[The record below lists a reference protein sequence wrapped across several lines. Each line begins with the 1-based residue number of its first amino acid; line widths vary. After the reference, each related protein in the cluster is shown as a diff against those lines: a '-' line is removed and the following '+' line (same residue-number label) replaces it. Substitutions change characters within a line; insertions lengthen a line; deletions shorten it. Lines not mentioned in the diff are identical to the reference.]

1 MALMTEGMGMRRARR
16 VLTSAKLRTKASASQ
31 LNVDADTRS
40 ITIGR
45 RPDAGIAAFGFI
57 GKASEHSGGST
68 ILDHSVWVDVE
79 YPHVIGV
86 FGSRGSG
93 KSFDL
98 GVVAECI
105 SGVPGVIEG
114 ERPDS
119 AVLILDV
126 QNQFWTLGFKPDA
139 DLVEDRRHLA
149 DLEAWGLT
157 PNKLPNVKVWSPSGA
172 STSEIESLTFRLAP
186 SQLSDEDWLTTLG
199 LERFSPMG
207 QALLDLLNHNPNSL
221 PADLRESASRG
232 TVLRGFQESTIEGLC
247 WRLDGL
253 DQVGLVGR
261 PGLSIDDLCAKG
273 TVSVLL
279 LRELP
284 ESMRQLVT
292 GVISRLISDRFGKFH
307 QEMRFARRSHRSAP
321 PDNLPKRVWLIVDE
335 AHVLVPNGART
346 PASEP
351 IIDYVKRGRDAGLS
365 LIFATQQPSA
375 VNSRLMSQVDITFT
389 HTLGFEVDISA
400 AIQRMPTRSSIVYQF
415 AGFDLPSLGGAIR
428 TLDPGECVVADSASG
443 RAFIMRVRP
452 RVTAHGGNH
461 PK

>member
-1 MALMTEGMGMRRARR
+1 MKRVKR
-16 VLTSAKLRTKASASQ
+16 VLTSAKLRTKSTSSQ
-31 LNVDADTRS
+31 LNIDAETRS

-45 RPDAGIAAFGFI
+45 RPDAGTAAFGLI
-57 GKASEHSGGST
+57 GKASEHSGGSN

-98 GVVAECI
+98 GVAAECI

-114 ERPDS
+114 DRPDA

-139 DLVEDRRHLA
+139 DLLEDRGHLA
-149 DLEAWGLT
+149 DLDAWGLS
-157 PNKLPNVKVWSPSGA
+157 PGKLPNVKVWSPAGS
-172 STSEIESLTFRLAP
+172 SVSDIESSSFRLAP

-199 LERFSPMG
+199 LARFSPMG
-207 QALLDLLNHNPNSL
+207 QALLELLDHNPDSL
-221 PADLRESASRG
+221 PEDLRESATRG
-232 TVLRGFQESTIEGLC
+232 TVSRSFQDSTIEGLR
-247 WRLDGL
+247 WRLAGL
-253 DQVGLVGR
+253 EKAGLVGR
-261 PGLSIDDLCAKG
+261 PGLSIDDLCSKG

-284 ESMRQLVT
+284 DSMRQLVT
-292 GVISRLISDRFGKFH
+292 GVVSRLISERFGKYQ
-307 QEMRFARRSHRSAP
+307 QEIRFARRSHRTTP
-321 PDNLPKRVWLIVDE
+321 PEDLPKRVWLIVDE
-335 AHVLVPNGART
+335 AHVLVPNAART

-375 VNSRLMSQVDITFT
+375 VNSRLLSQVDITLT

-400 AIQRMPTRSSIVYQF
+400 AIQRMPTRSSILYQH
-415 AGFDLPSLGGAIR
+415 AGFDLPSLGDAIR

-443 RAFIMRVRP
+443 RAFAMRVRP

-461 PK
+461 PG

>member
-1 MALMTEGMGMRRARR
+1 MRRAKR
-16 VLTSAKLRTKASASQ
+16 VFTSAKLRTKTTSSQ
-31 LNVDADTRS
+31 LNVDAETRS
-40 ITIGR
+40 ISIGR
-45 RPDAGIAAFGFI
+45 RPDAGKAAFGFI
-57 GKASEHSGGST
+57 GKASEHSGGSS

-98 GVVAECI
+98 GVAAECI

-114 ERPDS
+114 EHPDS

-139 DLVEDRRHLA
+139 DLIEDKGHLA
-149 DLEAWGLT
+149 DLEAWGLS
-157 PNKLPNVKVWSPSGA
+157 PSKLLNVKVWSPAGPSA
-172 STSEIESLTFRLAP
+172 SEIESSTFRLAP

-207 QALLDLLNHNPNSL
+207 QALLELLEQNPNSL
-221 PADLRESASRG
+221 PADLRELASRG
-232 TVLRGFQESTIEGLC
+232 TVTRGFQDSTIEGLR
-247 WRLDGL
+247 WRLAGL
-253 DQVGLVGR
+253 EKAGLVGR

-292 GVISRLISDRFGKFH
+292 GVISRLISDRFGKFQ
-307 QEMRFARRSHRSAP
+307 QEMRFARRSQRTLP
-321 PDNLPKRVWLIVDE
+321 PDDLPKRVWLIVDE

-375 VNSRLMSQVDITFT
+375 VNSRLLSQVDITFT

-400 AIQRMPTRSSIVYQF
+400 AIQRMPTRSSILYQH
-415 AGFDLPSLGGAIR
+415 AGFDLPSLGDAIR
-428 TLDPGECVVADSASG
+428 TLDPGECVVADSSSG
-443 RAFIMRVRP
+443 RVFVMRVRP

-461 PK
+461 PR

>member
-1 MALMTEGMGMRRARR
+1 MRRVKR
-16 VLTSAKLRTKASASQ
+16 VLTSARLRTKATSSQ
-31 LNVDADTRS
+31 LNVDAETRS
-40 ITIGR
+40 ISIGR
-45 RPDAGIAAFGFI
+45 RPSSSPAAFGFI
-57 GKASEHSGGST
+57 GKASEHSGGSS

-98 GVVAECI
+98 GVAAECI

-126 QNQFWTLGFKPDA
+126 QNQFWTLGFQPDS
-139 DLVEDRRHLA
+139 DLSEDGAHLA
-149 DLEAWGLT
+149 DLEAWGLS
-157 PNKLPNVKVWSPSGA
+157 PSKLPNVKVWSPAGSSVSEIDSGA
-172 STSEIESLTFRLAP
+172 LNLAP
-186 SQLSDEDWLTTLG
+186 SQLSDEDWLTTLE

-207 QALLDLLNHNPNSL
+207 QALLELLDQHPDSL
-221 PADLRESASRG
+221 PADLRDLAARG
-232 TVLRGFQESTIEGLC
+232 TVFRGFQDSTIEGLR
-247 WRLDGL
+247 WRLAGL
-253 DQVGLVGR
+253 DKTGLIGR

-284 ESMRQLVT
+284 DSMRQLVT
-292 GVISRLISDRFGKFH
+292 GAISRLISDRFGKFQ
-307 QEMRFARRSHRSAP
+307 QEMRFARRSHRAMP
-321 PDNLPKRVWLIVDE
+321 PDDLPKRVWLIVDE

-375 VNSRLMSQVDITFT
+375 VNSRLLSQVDITLT
-389 HTLGFEVDISA
+389 HTLGFEADISA
-400 AIQRMPTRSSIVYQF
+400 AIQRMPTRSSILYQH
-415 AGFDLPSLGGAIR
+415 AGFDLPSLGDAIR
-428 TLDPGECVVADSASG
+428 TLEPGECIVADSASG
-443 RAFIMRVRP
+443 RAFAMRVRP

-461 PK
+461 PG